1 VTAEPAEEAAAESG
15 DGRGVEGA
23 QSRGN
28 GGWAS
33 SLYFGGN
40 SNEDTDLSLNRRAPL
55 TVQALDP
62 RRVAG
67 KIILTSLTHA
77 GRVSLLIAES
87 ARAMAEWKI
96 WVPRAV
102 TEAYNIGVGS
112 LFIVIVVSAFTGAV
126 TAFQASYQFQTSLPI
141 YIVGTLIVESVVL
154 ELGPVLTG
162 LILAGRV
169 GARWAAEIGTM
180 RVTEQIDA
188 LDSLGRSPYSHLI
201 LPRIVAGVI
210 MVPVLTV
217 VSDVVGVVA
226 GLLAG
231 LNAMPLL
238 TPTDFIQGA
247 VYYYRPF
254 DGYYSVIKG
263 FAFALAITVI
273 PCYVGFNAEQGAEG
287 VGKATTRAVVA
298 TSVVI
303 LFLDALLAK
312 ILLST

>member
-1 VTAEPAEEAAAESG
+1 L
-15 DGRGVEGA
+15 
-23 QSRGN
+23 
-28 GGWAS
+28 AS
-33 SLYFGGN
+33 
-40 SNEDTDLSLNRRAPL
+40 LS
-55 TVQALDP
+55 LDP

-67 KIILTSLTHA
+67 TLILTSLTHV
-77 GRVSLLIAES
+77 GRLSLMVAES
-87 ARAMAEWKI
+87 GRAMKEWRI
-96 WVPRAV
+96 WFPRAM
-102 TEAYNIGVGS
+102 TEAYNIGIGS

-126 TAFQASYQFQTSLPI
+126 TAFQASYQFRI
-141 YIVGTLIVESVVL
+141 
-154 ELGPVLTG
+154 
-162 LILAGRV
+162 
-169 GARWAAEIGTM
+169 GARWAAELGTM

-201 LPRIVAGVI
+201 LPRIVAGLV

-217 VSDVVGVVA
+217 VSVVVGIVA

-231 LNAMPLL
+231 KNAMPLL
-238 TPTDFIQGA
+238 TTSDFMLGA

-254 DGYYSVIKG
+254 DGYYAVIKG
-263 FAFALAITVI
+263 FAFAMAITII

-312 ILLST
+312 LLLAS

>member
-1 VTAEPAEEAAAESG
+1 M
-15 DGRGVEGA
+15 
-23 QSRGN
+23 
-28 GGWAS
+28 
-33 SLYFGGN
+33 
-40 SNEDTDLSLNRRAPL
+40 

-62 RRVAG
+62 RRIAG
-67 KIILTSLTHA
+67 KIILTALTTA
-77 GRVSLLIAES
+77 GRVSLFVAEA
-87 ARAMAEWKI
+87 ARALPEWRI
-96 WVPRAV
+96 WFPRAM
-102 TEAYNIGVGS
+102 TEAYHIGVGS

-169 GARWAAEIGTM
+169 GARWAAELGTM

-201 LPRIVAGVI
+201 LPRIMAGMV
-210 MVPVLTV
+210 MVPALTV
-217 VSDVVGVVA
+217 VSVVIGI
-226 GLLAG
+226 LAG
-231 LNAMPLL
+231 LMAGINAMPLL
-238 TPTDFIQGA
+238 TKSDFMLGA

-263 FAFALAITVI
+263 FAFALAITII

-312 ILLST
+312 MLLSS

>member
-1 VTAEPAEEAAAESG
+1 MP
-15 DGRGVEGA
+15 
-23 QSRGN
+23 
-28 GGWAS
+28 
-33 SLYFGGN
+33 SL
-40 SNEDTDLSLNRRAPL
+40 T
-55 TVQALDP
+55 LDP
-62 RRVAG
+62 RRLAG
-67 KIILTSLTHA
+67 DLILTSLSHA
-77 GRVSLLIAES
+77 GRVTLMVAES
-87 ARAMAEWKI
+87 ARAVKEWRI
-96 WVPRAV
+96 WFPRAM
-102 TEAYNIGVGS
+102 TEAYNIGIGS

-126 TAFQASYQFQTSLPI
+126 TAFQASYQFQASLPI
-141 YIVGTLIVESVVL
+141 YIVGTLIVESVIL

-169 GARWAAEIGTM
+169 GARWAAELGTM

-201 LPRIVAGVI
+201 LPRIVAGLV

-217 VSDVVGVVA
+217 VSVVVGIVA

-231 LNAMPLL
+231 KNAMPLL
-238 TPTDFIQGA
+238 TTSDFMLGA
-247 VYYYRPF
+247 VYYYRAF
-254 DGYYSVIKG
+254 DGYYAVIKG
-263 FAFALAITVI
+263 FAFAMAITVI

-312 ILLST
+312 MLLSS

>member
-1 VTAEPAEEAAAESG
+1 M
-15 DGRGVEGA
+15 
-23 QSRGN
+23 N
-28 GGWAS
+28 
-33 SLYFGGN
+33 SL
-40 SNEDTDLSLNRRAPL
+40 T
-55 TVQALDP
+55 LDP
-62 RRVAG
+62 RRLLG
-67 KIILTSLTHA
+67 KGILTALTHA
-77 GRVSLLIAES
+77 GRIAILIGESFRALAEYRIWFP
-87 ARAMAEWKI
+87 RAM
-96 WVPRAV
+96 
-102 TEAYNIGVGS
+102 TEAYNIGIGS

-126 TAFQASYQFQTSLPI
+126 TAFQAGYQFQASLPI

-169 GARWAAEIGTM
+169 GARWAAELGTM

-188 LDSLGRSPYSHLI
+188 LESLGRSPISHLI
-201 LPRIVAGVI
+201 LPRIVAGLI
-210 MVPVLTV
+210 MIPVLTV
-217 VSDVVGVVA
+217 VSVAVGIYA

-231 LNAMPLL
+231 KNALPLL
-238 TPTDFIQGA
+238 TTSDFILGA
-247 VYYYRPF
+247 RYYYRPF

-263 FAFALAITVI
+263 FAFAVAITVI

-312 ILLST
+312 LLLSP